1 MRFRFTEVTS
11 VAEAGGF
18 VDESRAIFCSEWYC
32 MDWNMQVEDDRA
44 ERALR
49 IYGPSGLIRLSV
61 AGAVTS
67 HFPTR
72 NT

>member
-1 MRFRFTEVTS
+1 MRVVPSS
-11 VAEAGGF
+11 VQNGIVWIGIC
-18 VDESRAIFCSEWYC
+18 RWR
-32 MDWNMQVEDDRA
+32 MDDRA